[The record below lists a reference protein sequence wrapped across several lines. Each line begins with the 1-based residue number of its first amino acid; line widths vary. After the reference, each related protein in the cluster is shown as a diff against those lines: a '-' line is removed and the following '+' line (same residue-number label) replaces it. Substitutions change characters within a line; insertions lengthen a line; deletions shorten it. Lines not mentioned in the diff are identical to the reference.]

1 MRKTFGIER
10 RSFLHHFDS
19 EGVLMSGWHFTAIDS
34 HSILS
39 QDLSAFQRIAQYK
52 KLSLVPGELGGGFFA
67 DLKPTGDPN
76 RKTDLKG

>member
-34 HSILS
+34 RSILS
-39 QDLSAFQRIAQYK
+39 QDLSAFQRIAQNK
-52 KLSLVPGELGGGFFA
+52 QLSPVPGELRRGLLRG
-67 DLKPTGDPN
+67 PETGWRPQQ
-76 RKTDLKG
+76 RTGS